1 MFNSIKNVQTHKSLC
16 KISNFVR
23 SIVLKNLKYTDG
35 QSTHDLW
42 EVLLPNASG
51 CAVLCLSKWYQVC

>member
-1 MFNSIKNVQTHKSLC
+1 MNTHKSLC

-23 SIVLKNLKYTDG
+23 FNVLKNLNYTDG

-42 EVLLPNASG
+42 EVLLLNAFG
-51 CAVLCLSKWYQVC
+51 HTVLCLSKWCQVC

>member
-23 SIVLKNLKYTDG
+23 FIVLKNLKYTDG

-42 EVLLPNASG
+42 EVLLSNASG